1 MKESRKRRQAI
12 FLTVFLFLRSFPILL
27 FFGIHGG
34 PVVKTY
40 YAAALRGGLTVR
52 PRMLGPCREGLVA
65 GAAVLREAAP
75 EGAAA
80 LRA

>member
-1 MKESRKRRQAI
+1 
-12 FLTVFLFLRSFPILL
+12 
-27 FFGIHGG
+27 
-34 PVVKTY
+34 VKTY
-40 YAAALRGGLTVR
+40 YAAASRGGLTVR
-52 PRMLGPCREGLVA
+52 PRMLGPCKEGLVA